1 MTEAFNS
8 TQPIYWQLVQ
18 RICRQIVR
26 RDLQPGE
33 KLPSVRE
40 LAMQTGVNPNTVQRA
55 YAELERMAVV
65 TTKRGLGT
73 FVTEDHNKLHQ
84 MRAELKQELI
94 VSFINDMQELGF
106 SLPEIYQGLA
116 EELNKMEKDL

>member
-18 RICRQIVR
+18 RICRQIIR

-40 LAMQTGVNPNTVQRA
+40 LAVQAGVNPNTVQRA

-73 FVTEDHNKLHQ
+73 FVTEDQNKLKQ

-116 EELNKMEKDL
+116 EELNKREKDF